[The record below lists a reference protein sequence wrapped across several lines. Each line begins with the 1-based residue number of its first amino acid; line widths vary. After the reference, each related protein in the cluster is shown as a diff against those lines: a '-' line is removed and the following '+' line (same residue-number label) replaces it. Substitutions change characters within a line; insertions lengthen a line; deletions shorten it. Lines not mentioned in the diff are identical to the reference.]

1 MNSIGVHISHLL
13 FADNTILFCN
23 ASGEQLL
30 SIRLALSCFQF
41 FTSLKVNVGKSEII
55 PIREV
60 NNLDA
65 LANILSCKVG
75 SLPMKYLGMPLGT
88 SFKTASIWNPILE
101 KMEKKL
107 SA

>member
-1 MNSIGVHISHLL
+1 MRIFHLL

-23 ASGEQLL
+23 ASREQLL
-30 SIRLALSCFQF
+30 SIRLALSCFQV

-65 LANILSCKVG
+65 LANILAGLAVC
-75 SLPMKYLGMPLGT
+75 L
-88 SFKTASIWNPILE
+88 
-101 KMEKKL
+101 
-107 SA
+107 